1 MTSNVSLGNLANL
14 CLNINV
20 KKEEITQPTCD
31 INNPRQGKINHV
43 QDLLKGKK
51 DDLLSEAITLQ
62 AEESSKM
69 KIYVKLSMFEQM
81 HGLNTNMYK
90 HPAV

>member
-1 MTSNVSLGNLANL
+1 M
-14 CLNINV
+14 
-20 KKEEITQPTCD
+20 
-31 INNPRQGKINHV
+31 
-43 QDLLKGKK
+43 KK